1 MLQKY
6 KNVLVN
12 DVSKKFEHGYN
23 HGCNWVANYINGK
36 GRRRVK
42 FYKKGNKLA

>member
-23 HGCNWVANYINGK
+23 HGCNEWQII
-36 GRRRVK
+36 
-42 FYKKGNKLA
+42 